1 MAHVERAGAH
11 RGRGAARHV
20 GQQVLGGLG
29 RVIHVI
35 GRAVIVAIG
44 VVLMMVVARAGP
56 VQRRMVIQGDDR
68 ESAGG
73 LRSRRPPGGQDE
85 QQREESTEHP
95 EIVCG
100 ARRVAPAERDSSMK
114 QMDFLARVAGV
125 AIETYQPAAM

>member
-1 MAHVERAGAH
+1 MAHVERTGAH

-35 GRAVIVAIG
+35 GRTVIVAID
-44 VVLMMVVARAGP
+44 VVLMMMVARAGP
-56 VQRRMVIQGDDR
+56 VQRGMVIQGDDR

-73 LRSRRPPGGQDE
+73 LRTRRPRGGQDE

-100 ARRVAPAERDSSMK
+100 ARRVAPAERDSSK
-114 QMDFLARVAGV
+114 KRMDIFACGPAVV
-125 AIETYQPAAM
+125 IETYQPAAM